1 MVKFIKYCTQVL
13 TQRGCDGHVAID
25 GRIGK
30 FNTVGMQKQTP
41 QPELFHKT
49 VEIRIS
55 IFYVTGQRV
64 IDIRGMDTNLVSPA
78 RFQLDIH
85 QCCRSVG

>member
-30 FNTVGMQKQTP
+30 FDTVGMQKQTP
-41 QPELFHKT
+41 QPELFHES
-49 VEIRIS
+49 VEIHIPV
-55 IFYVTGQRV
+55 FYVTGQRV
-64 IDIRGMDTNLVSPA
+64 ADIRGMDTNLVSPA
-78 RFQLDIH
+78 CFQLDIH
-85 QCCRSVG
+85 QRCRSVG